1 MGLDQ
6 VLRKTFESGGLGL
19 DTSSMTEHEYNKVMN
34 NVTIF
39 DCDLLLVSFEE
50 ILEENKEVLIRLKN
64 I

>member
-6 VLRKTFESGGLGL
+6 VLRKTFESEGLGL